1 VPGNDTWRQWLY
13 PWEATSGRH
22 TITAR
27 ATDGTG
33 ETQTADR
40 AEPIP
45 DGASGWHSV
54 VVIVS

>member
-1 VPGNDTWRQWLY
+1 VPTADTRRQCVLEWD
-13 PWEATSGRH
+13 ATPGRH

-27 ATDGTG
+27 ATDGDG

-45 DGASGWHSV
+45 DGASGWHEV
-54 VVIVS
+54 VVLVS